1 MASLSITLAT
11 TRLNP
16 RCVHFEVSSMRVGPY
31 VSGGPSTWS
40 QLFCLCCCFYLDH
53 ETTCFNARDVQRW
66 SCYIWNVSGFIT
78 LGLQFILR
86 TLLLC
91 IHGIKLQLYESLRWP
106 NAIGVRPS
114 ACVRGA
120 LIIEH
125 SYFILKTASPI
136 SIVIVCI
143 GGGDVRGT

>member
-11 TRLNP
+11 TRLNQ

-53 ETTCFNARDVQRW
+53 ETTCFNARDVRRW

-91 IHGIKLQLYESLRWP
+91 IHGIKLQFYESLDDLMQLVF
-106 NAIGVRPS
+106 VRLR
-114 ACVRGA
+114 ALCVNNWTFLLHFENRIA
-120 LIIEH
+120 NFNRDCMH
-125 SYFILKTASPI
+125 RR
-136 SIVIVCI
+136 
-143 GGGDVRGT
+143 GGDVRGT